1 MMRKKIVYVEPT
13 DYFPKEIREKYKL
26 GEFSNHLMPDDY
38 KSKKAYDIDF
48 EADDGKTS
56 DSIRD
61 TFRIE

>member
-1 MMRKKIVYVEPT
+1 MMKKKIVYVEPT

-26 GEFSNHLMPDDY
+26 GEFSNNPIIDNC
-38 KSKKAYDIDF
+38 KSKKTYDVEF
-48 EADDGKTS
+48 KPDDGKTS